1 MRRRRVHII
10 YVDGVGERLLFGL
23 TLAGC
28 WRYGHCACLS
38 AGVCEGLQAA
48 GRVPAGVPALSKSV
62 AGVSYAT
69 KQVGHAYS
77 QFRVQ
82 RRNTN
87 YKVLAIRIDYSH

>member
-10 YVDGVGERLLFGL
+10 YVGGVDDRLLFGRA
-23 TLAGC
+23 LAGC

-48 GRVPAGVPALSKSV
+48 GRVPAGVHALSEGF

-82 RRNTN
+82 RGNT
-87 YKVLAIRIDYSH
+87 LL